1 MLQHGSC
8 SACTAAQLQQRSLRT
23 AELHSG
29 TGARYGTAAHVHTN
43 TAVYLYI
50 DLAASRLA
58 VYVITHM
65 QPQHM
70 HGQYQQHIIDISQES
85 AV

>member
-29 TGARYGTAAHVHTN
+29 ARGTAAHVRTN
-43 TAVYLYI
+43 TAVYGYI

-65 QPQHM
+65 QPCM
-70 HGQYQQHIIDISQES
+70 QHIINISQES